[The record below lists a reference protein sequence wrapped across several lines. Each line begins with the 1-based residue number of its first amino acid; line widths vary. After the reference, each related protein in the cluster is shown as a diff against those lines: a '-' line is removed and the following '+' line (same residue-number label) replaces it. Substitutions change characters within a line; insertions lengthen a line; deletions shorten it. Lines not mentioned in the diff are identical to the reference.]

1 MTNKLLSLTLVVLL
15 LTLFIVKPVNKVIN
29 TYKHLYTKQ
38 DDINLD
44 KIKLENYV
52 IGVVAAEM
60 PATFSIEA
68 LKAQAV
74 ASRTYAYK
82 KLLEN
87 KYTVNDLY
95 SDLGQSYLN
104 DEKLK
109 EKWDDKYEYYLNIIK
124 SAVTETNGEVI
135 TYNSEPINAYYY
147 SMSNGKSEDSK
158 YVFGEEPYLKVV
170 DIPSDKDNINN
181 LSTKEFTIDEFKS
194 LLSIEGD
201 IKISNIERLDTNHIN
216 KITISNK
223 EYKGTELRKI
233 LDLKST
239 DFDIVITDKVIVT
252 SRGYGHGVGM
262 SQYGANSLAKEGKN
276 YIEILNYFYKDIMIE
291 KI

>member
-1 MTNKLLSLTLVVLL
+1 
-15 LTLFIVKPVNKVIN
+15 
-29 TYKHLYTKQ
+29 
-38 DDINLD
+38 
-44 KIKLENYV
+44 
-52 IGVVAAEM
+52 M

>member
-1 MTNKLLSLTLVVLL
+1 MTNKLLSFTLVVLL

-124 SAVTETNGEVI
+124 SAVRETNGEVI

-181 LSTKEFTIDEFKS
+181 LSTKEFIIDEFKS

-201 IKISNIERLDTNHIN
+201 IKIGNIERLDTNHIN

-252 SRGYGHGVGM
+252 TRGYGHGVGM

>member
-1 MTNKLLSLTLVVLL
+1 MTNKLLSFTLVVLL

-109 EKWDDKYEYYLNIIK
+109 EKWDDKYEYYLNI
-124 SAVTETNGEVI
+124 
-135 TYNSEPINAYYY
+135 
-147 SMSNGKSEDSK
+147 
-158 YVFGEEPYLKVV
+158 
-170 DIPSDKDNINN
+170 
-181 LSTKEFTIDEFKS
+181 
-194 LLSIEGD
+194 
-201 IKISNIERLDTNHIN
+201 
-216 KITISNK
+216 
-223 EYKGTELRKI
+223 
-233 LDLKST
+233 
-239 DFDIVITDKVIVT
+239 
-252 SRGYGHGVGM
+252 
-262 SQYGANSLAKEGKN
+262 
-276 YIEILNYFYKDIMIE
+276 
-291 KI
+291 